1 MNEKFYS
8 DNFGEVVDKFLEE
21 NEVTMTLT
29 MPKGTQTVQVK
40 DNVNLGPSVQLL
52 IMMQGIIPICKELK
66 NDLDIDAASPEWKEL
81 VYSILAL
88 FACNMIEENET

>member
-8 DNFGEVVDKFLEE
+8 DNFGEVVYKFLEE
-21 NEVTMTLT
+21 NEVTMLLT

-52 IMMQGIIPICKELK
+52 IMMQGITPICKELK
-66 NDLDIDAASPEWKEL
+66 NDLDIDAASPEWEEL

-88 FACNMIEENET
+88 FACNMLAEDEE